1 MSVQLVTDKGIL
13 SYLIGYLVKAEQGY
27 YIGDFD
33 KILMK

>member
-13 SYLIGYLVKAEQGY
+13 NYLIGYLVKVEQGY

-33 KILMK
+33 KKQMR